1 MADLSE
7 FTPDQV
13 ATARGLVREAH
24 AHGGVVPMD
33 LPRFWADQDI
43 AVRDPFG
50 KDIPQVPLNI
60 FWGGE
65 PVFDEL
71 GQVLDLW
78 RWDHDE
84 PWRLALCRAYNDKAE
99 AIIGRRILNE
109 QPSPPPDRQYPAIL
123 GLADLF
129 EARNE
134 WNADSQSWWLHQS
147 AHDEDELKALL
158 DRVGKRDVRGFILP
172 AGWDQA
178 RKRLVD
184 MGLKPPLYRSQRGPV
199 TFATSVYGVENLI
212 YLLLENPDLAA
223 RFRDTIQAKMLELAR
238 VLDEESGYTPKTAPH
253 GFTFADDNCYLLTP
267 DMYEQ
272 FCFPILKA
280 MFSRYAP
287 EPGDWRFQHSDSPMG
302 HLLPL
307 LGRLDFTVL
316 NLGPTLSV
324 REIRQHCPRAV
335 IHGQL
340 APFTFSRND
349 EERMVCEFLR
359 DVEQGREHRGL
370 LFSPAGSINNGSRLT
385 GMRLLMAAAQRFGR
399 YDR

>member
-1 MADLSE
+1 MSDLNE

-13 ATARGLVREAH
+13 STARGLVREAH
-24 AHGGVVPMD
+24 AHGGLAPMD
-33 LPRFWADQDI
+33 LPRFWADQD
-43 AVRDPFG
+43 AAFKDPFG
-50 KDIPQVPLNI
+50 PDIAQVPLNI
-60 FWGGE
+60 FWGSD

-71 GQVLDLW
+71 GQAQDGW

-84 PWRLALCRAYNDKAE
+84 PWRLGLCKTYNDKAE

-109 QPSPPPDRQYPAIL
+109 QAGPPPDRQYPTVL

-134 WNADSQSWWLHQS
+134 WNADSQSWWLHQA
-147 AHDEDELKALL
+147 AHNEDELKALL
-158 DRVGKRDVRGFILP
+158 DRVESRDVRGFILP
-172 AGWDQA
+172 AGWDRTRA
-178 RKRLVD
+178 RL
-184 MGLKPPLYRSQRGPV
+184 MALGLRPPLYRSQRGPV
-199 TFATSVYGVENLI
+199 TFATSIYGVEGLI
-212 YLLLENPDLAA
+212 YLLLENPELAA
-223 RFRDTIQAKMLELAR
+223 RFRDVILATMLELGR
-238 VLDEESGYTPKTAPH
+238 VLDEESGYTLQDAPR

-267 DMYEQ
+267 EMYEQ
-272 FCFPILKA
+272 FGLPVLKA
-280 MFSRYAP
+280 MFARYAP
-287 EPGDWRFQHSDSPMG
+287 DPGDWRFQHSDSPMG
-302 HLLPL
+302 HHLPV
-307 LGRLDFTVL
+307 LGRLNLSAV

-324 REIRQHCPRAV
+324 TEIRRHCPRAV

-359 DVEQGREHRGL
+359 DFEQAREQRGL

-385 GMRLLMAAAQRFGR
+385 GMRLMMAAAQRFGR